1 MYFSFCC
8 SKVVKKRILRIA
20 GTGFRSSSCRS
31 SGKTYWAYP
40 AGRPGYS
47 GDSNISWSVRNLLV
61 SALARWSL
69 LRRWREATACEQIY
83 LFLARAKL

>member
-20 GTGFRSSSCRS
+20 GTGFLSSSCRS

-47 GDSNISWSVRNLLV
+47 GDSNFMVGQKSVSISSRQVV
-61 SALARWSL
+61 AVATLA
-69 LRRWREATACEQIY
+69 
-83 LFLARAKL
+83 